1 MNSGIILSH
10 LISPILS
17 FSLSYLIS
25 VIVLLA
31 VPFRAATLPLFPHNA
46 LPCTAALI
54 VLSIL
59 VSLFILLRCLALPRL
74 LSLTASRCL
83 LVFYLVSILDRLIVL

>member
-1 MNSGIILSH
+1 MNSGIILS
-10 LISPILS
+10 
-17 FSLSYLIS
+17 LSYLS
-25 VIVLLA
+25 PFIVLLV

-54 VLSIL
+54 VLFIL
-59 VSLFILLRCLALPRL
+59 VSFFILLRCLALPHL